1 MTSYSYVGN
10 FGFQELVGRTYSDPW
25 LARAEILRATP
36 PAHPLRKKRAR
47 AADDHTARGVTSLSM
62 NLDNQKPW
70 KEVIGQ
76 VFPAAN
82 DSQIFELIQRKSV
95 VPASE
100 KQGVKVSVSSSR
112 S

>member
-1 MTSYSYVGN
+1 
-10 FGFQELVGRTYSDPW
+10 
-25 LARAEILRATP
+25 
-36 PAHPLRKKRAR
+36 
-47 AADDHTARGVTSLSM
+47 M